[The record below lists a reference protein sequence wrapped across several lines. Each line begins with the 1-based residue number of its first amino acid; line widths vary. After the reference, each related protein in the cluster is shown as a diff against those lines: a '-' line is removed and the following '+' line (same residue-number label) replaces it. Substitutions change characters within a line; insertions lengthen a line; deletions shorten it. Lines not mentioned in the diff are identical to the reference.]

1 VLLIYFGTDVLAA
14 WGLNLQYGVA
24 GVLNFGYIANV
35 ALGGYIYGVLTLG
48 PDSGNGGFQTYIIGL
63 HLPPP
68 LAVLVTIVAGC
79 IFGGLIGLIGRKRLR
94 PDYQAIVL
102 LVVSIVAVTVVGAD
116 SGLFNGNA
124 GLSLVPN
131 PVGGTG
137 PTTPNGWLYVAI
149 VFAICAVGY
158 PVLRRFSDGPL
169 GRSLRAVRDDDRAA
183 LAIGKNVV
191 GLRILV
197 QIVGGGFAAL
207 SGALLVG
214 FIGAWSPSAWQFAE
228 TLSLLTAIIVGGVA
242 SNVGVVAG
250 VLLVPVIFE
259 QATTYVPTLAARPE
273 LANDLGWML
282 TALLTIAFIWRR
294 PTGIVPE
301 SRPRYGPGARRS
313 RFTLAPLGPPE
324 PAAGGASPLR
334 GTAAGPVPGAGRSGP
349 DPATARPAS
358 LRVRSGD
365 EGRPTAVPAGGP
377 LLAASDVAV
386 HFGGVQAL
394 GGVSFEAAAGAC
406 TGLIGP
412 NGAGK
417 STFVN
422 VVSGFLKPDAGRV
435 VFNGQDITQLPPHQR
450 ARIGLVRTFQLSR
463 QFGRLTAIENLLV
476 ARGRHPAESLAG
488 IVAGP
493 RYWRAAEEANVVRAR
508 QLLAMFEMSGNADR
522 MASNLSG
529 GERRMLEL
537 MRALMTDPLMLVLDE
552 PLAGLSPRW
561 SGRFEEAVGALREQG
576 ISFLL
581 IEHQLG
587 IVERLCDSVVAMAR
601 GKVLSTG
608 TMAELRSQ
616 REVQAAYVVG

>member
-1 VLLIYFGTDVLAA
+1 MLLIYFGTDVLAA

-35 ALGGYIYGVLTLG
+35 ALGGYIYGALTLG

-63 HLPPP
+63 HLPPA
-68 LAVLVTIVAGC
+68 LAMLLTIVAGC

-137 PTTPNGWLYVAI
+137 PTTPNAWLYVAI
-149 VFAICAVGY
+149 VFGICAVGY
-158 PVLRRFSDGPL
+158 LVLRRFSDGPL

-228 TLSLLTAIIVGGVA
+228 TLSLLTAIVVGGVA

-273 LANDLGWML
+273 LANDLGWMI

-294 PTGIVPE
+294 PSGIVPE
-301 SRPRYGPGARRS
+301 RRPRYGPGARRS
-313 RFTLAPLGPPE
+313 RFTLAPLGPSE
-324 PAAGGASPLR
+324 PAAGG
-334 GTAAGPVPGAGRSGP
+334 GPNGH
-349 DPATARPAS
+349 DRPAVKPAG
-358 LRVRSGD
+358 LRVRSRD
-365 EGRPTAVPAGGP
+365 EGGPVTSPAGLPPGP
-377 LLAASDVAV
+377 LLAVSDLAV
-386 HFGGVQAL
+386 HFGGVRAL
-394 GGVSFEAAAGAC
+394 DGVSFEAAAGAC

-422 VVSGFLKPDAGRV
+422 VVSGFVKPDAGRV
-435 VFNGQDITQLPPHQR
+435 VFNGRDITHLPPHQR

-476 ARGRHPAESLAG
+476 ARGRHPAES
-488 IVAGP
+488 VAGVVAGL
-493 RYWRAAEEANVVRAR
+493 RYWKAAEEENVARAR

-522 MASNLSG
+522 LASNLSG

-608 TMAELRSQ
+608 TMAELRAQ